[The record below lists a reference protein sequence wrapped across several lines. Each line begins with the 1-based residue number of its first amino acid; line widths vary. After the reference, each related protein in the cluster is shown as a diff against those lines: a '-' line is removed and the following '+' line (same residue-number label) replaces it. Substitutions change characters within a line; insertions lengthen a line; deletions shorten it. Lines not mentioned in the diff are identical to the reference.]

1 MTRVSGHGL
10 GRSAIYRVSAWATA
24 DHLVLGLRK
33 AAGQSNEIT
42 ASPELLRALDLAGC
56 LVTIDAIGCQTA
68 IAQLIVDQH
77 ADYLL
82 AVKANYTT
90 MWRCSLRIWPQAGT
104 RPR

>member
-1 MTRVSGHGL
+1 LTRVSGHGL
-10 GRSAIYRVSAWATA
+10 SRSAVYRVSAWATA

-82 AVKANYTT
+82 ALKANYTT
-90 MWRCSLRIWPQAGT
+90 I
-104 RPR
+104 